1 MLPHAVRMPAS
12 IRGSAVTLMAGLA
25 LLWGSNFL
33 WIKLGIRAMSPVEL
47 TFTRF
52 VLGAAVLFP
61 VLAYRREALPRS
73 GRVWA
78 HIMAAALFANAAPYL
93 LFALG
98 EQHTTSSVA
107 AVLNATT
114 PLWTLL
120 IALVVGLGPAVRLPL
135 LAGLLIG
142 FAGTVLIFAQ
152 WQAAPA
158 VASAGGAECLAA
170 AVSYGISY
178 VYMDRYLARGPVP
191 PVTLAAC
198 QLLASAVLLAAV
210 LVVTGAPPVRLTMTT
225 AVSTVILGVA
235 GTGVA
240 YVLAYSIITREGATA
255 ASTVTYLNPV
265 VAVAL
270 GVVVLSEHVTLAVLA
285 GVGLVLAGIALT
297 RYQARPVR
305 ELADRRAA
313 RRR

>member
-1 MLPHAVRMPAS
+1 MLSTALRMAPS
-12 IRGSAVTLMAGLA
+12 VRGSAVTLMAGLA

-61 VLAYRREALPRS
+61 VVAYRREALPRS

-78 HIMAAALFANAAPYL
+78 HIAVAALFANAVPYL

-120 IALVVGLGPAVRLPL
+120 VALAVGRGPGVRLPL

-142 FAGTVLIFAQ
+142 FAGTVLIFAP

-178 VYMDRYLARGPVP
+178 VYMDRHLARGPVP

-198 QLLASAVLLAAV
+198 QLLASALLLAAV
-210 LVVTGAPPVRLTMTT
+210 LAVTGAPPVRPTGT
-225 AVSTVILGVA
+225 AVAAAVILGVA
-235 GTGVA
+235 GTGLA

-270 GVVVLSEHVTLAVLA
+270 GAVVLSEHVTLAILA
-285 GVGLVLAGIALT
+285 GVGLVLAGVALT
-297 RYQARPVR
+297 RYQGRPVR
-305 ELADRRAA
+305 
-313 RRR
+313 